1 MTTIDNTVI
10 EKVITLLNSEI
21 IPAEGCTEPI
31 AIAYAAAKATQV
43 LGQKPDKMNVYISGN
58 IIKNVKSVVVPNSGG
73 MVGIAVSAAMGAF
86 AGDPDK
92 ELMVIS
98 EVDPAK
104 LVEVRAFLEKHVIH
118 IQNSKNNMKL
128 YIKVKVFAGEE
139 SASVEM
145 KHSHTNI
152 TEIVKNGV
160 ELFKAA
166 EDTKNNPED
175 AASILSV
182 QLIYDLAKTIDLS
195 LIQGLFGKVI
205 ACNTAIAKEGLTH
218 DYGVNIGRNIQQS
231 IDSGFYGDD
240 IRNHAASLAAAGSDA
255 RMGGCALPVMTTA
268 GSGNVGI
275 SASLPVYI
283 YAKER
288 NKSEEELCRA
298 LFFSHLTTVH
308 IKSRIGRLSAY
319 CGPMCAAA
327 GVAGAIGLLNNLSY
341 EVIANAI
348 INTLAGV
355 SGILCDGANSSCAVK
370 IANGTYAAY
379 DGIAMAANGN
389 VIANGD
395 GFVAGDVEQTIRN
408 IGELAQ
414 KGMQETDEVI
424 LDIMTRDDC

>member
-1 MTTIDNTVI
+1 MTQISEEVI
-10 EKVITLLNSEI
+10 VKVINLLNSEI

-31 AIAYAAAKATQV
+31 AIAYAAAKATAV
-43 LGQKPDKMNVYISGN
+43 LGKKPEKMNVSISGN

-86 AGDPDK
+86 AGNPDK

-98 EVDPAK
+98 EVSPEQ
-104 LVEVRAFLEKHVIH
+104 LVDVRNFLEKHAIH

-145 KHSHTNI
+145 KYSHTNI
-152 TEIVKNGV
+152 TEIVKNGETLLKV
-160 ELFKAA
+160 NDKTT
-166 EDTKNNPED
+166 DNPED
-175 AASILSV
+175 AAAILSV
-182 QLIYDLAKTIDLS
+182 KLIYDLAKVIDVER
-195 LIQGLFGKVI
+195 IKGIFDKVI
-205 ACNTAIAKEGLTH
+205 SCNTAIAHEGLTH

-240 IRNHAASLAAAGSDA
+240 IRNHSASLAAAGSDA
-255 RMGGCALPVMTTA
+255 RMGGSAMPVMTTA
-268 GSGNVGI
+268 GSGNVGL
-275 SASLPVYI
+275 SASLPVI
-283 YAKER
+283 TYARER
-288 NKSEEELCRA
+288 NKTQEQLYRA

-319 CGPMCAAA
+319 CGPMCAA
-327 GVAGAIGLLNNLSY
+327 GSVAGAIGLLNDFSY
-341 EVIANAI
+341 EVISNAI

-389 VIANGD
+389 VVAEGD
-395 GFVAGDVEQTIRN
+395 GIVAGDVEETIKN

-414 KGMQETDEVI
+414 KGMQETDDVI
-424 LDIMTRDDC
+424 LDIMTRDEG